1 MDIAQIV
8 DDFNS
13 TLTDLINNIADICP
27 DTLISDNKNIIKKML
42 SKPDTRTK
50 AIDTFVAKILIYKP
64 QIDRG
69 DEKFFLGKSY
79 DDDLTN
85 VSNGSDSNTL
95 STKIFEFKNIW
106 KSLSPENKDFV
117 IQYMQLLCLLAQN
130 YFLLMDSSN

>member
-130 YFLLMDSSN
+130 YFLLMDTSN